1 MPDKTVHAIVLRR
14 RDSGESDRKLTL
26 LTEECGKI
34 DVLAK
39 GARKSAS
46 RLSGISEP
54 LSTAV
59 LNLAEGKRNSFVTQA
74 QPLTSFRGLRTDFER
89 LSCGL
94 ALVELYAAVLPID
107 EPFPE
112 AYELLKR
119 SLRHLESHTKPVV
132 ALVWAEIQL
141 LSISGFLPQFERCVV
156 TDHAIVEARPFLS
169 PRAGGYVSETA
180 AVPYT
185 DRFRTRAEVLYGL
198 ARLPEFDD
206 PPNNMKFVDEALA
219 DLLPFWQNIAE
230 AQLPANETTVRE
242 FRHREAGG

>member
-14 RDSGESDRKLTL
+14 RDAGESDRRLTL
-26 LTEECGKI
+26 LTEEYGKI

-46 RLSGISEP
+46 RLSSVSEP

-59 LNLAEGKRNSFVTQA
+59 LNLAEGRRAMFVTQA
-74 QPLTSFRGLRTDFER
+74 QPLASFRGLRTDFER

-94 ALVELYAAVLPID
+94 ALIELYAAILPVD

-112 AYELLKR
+112 AYELLVR
-119 SLRHLESHTKPVV
+119 SLRHLETHPKAVV

-141 LSISGFLPQFERCVV
+141 LSISGFLPQFEKCVA
-156 TDHAIVEARPFLS
+156 TDGKIAEARPFLS
-169 PRAGGYVSETA
+169 PRAGGYVCDSA
-180 AVPYT
+180 AVSFT

-206 PPNNMKFVDEALA
+206 PPGNMKFVDEALA
-219 DLLPFWQNIAE
+219 DLLPFWQHIAE
-230 AQLPANETTVRE
+230 TQLPANETAVRE
-242 FRHREAGG
+242 FRHRES

>member
-1 MPDKTVHAIVLRR
+1 MPDRTVHAIVLRR
-14 RDSGESDRKLTL
+14 RDAGESDRRLTL
-26 LTEECGKI
+26 LTEEYGKI

-39 GARKSAS
+39 GARKGAS

-59 LNLAEGKRNSFVTQA
+59 LNLAEGKKSLFVTQA
-74 QPLTSFRGLRTDFER
+74 QPLSSFRGLRTDYER

-112 AYELLKR
+112 AYELLRR
-119 SLRHLESHTKPVV
+119 SLRHLETHAKPVV

-141 LSISGFLPQFERCVV
+141 LSITGFLPQFERCVA
-156 TDHAIVEARPFLS
+156 TDQKILEAQPFIS
-169 PRAGGYVSETA
+169 PRAGGYICEAS
-180 AVPYT
+180 AVTYT

-198 ARLPEFDD
+198 SRLPEFDD
-206 PPNNMKFVDEALA
+206 PPGNMKFVDEALA
-219 DLLPFWQNIAE
+219 DLLPFWQHIAE
-230 AQLPANETTVRE
+230 SQLPANETAVRE
-242 FRHREAGG
+242 FRHRQD